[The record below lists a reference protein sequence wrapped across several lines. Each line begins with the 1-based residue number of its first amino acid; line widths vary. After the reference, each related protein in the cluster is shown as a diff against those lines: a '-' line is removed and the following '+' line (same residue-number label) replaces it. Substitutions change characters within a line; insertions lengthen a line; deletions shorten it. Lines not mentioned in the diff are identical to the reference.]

1 MSGHLRRRDG
11 DGDAGGAAHRRGGIY
26 KWAAGGGQE
35 GGGVTQEDNQNGIWV
50 GTVETDGNDEEGERG
65 GGAEPSVES
74 PGCGPCVSAS
84 PCSVARRGVA
94 EPGGAA
100 ATVHGSREFL
110 MTCGPDYRPCV
121 GVLGNGNAGRWA
133 FVR

>member
-1 MSGHLRRRDG
+1 
-11 DGDAGGAAHRRGGIY
+11 
-26 KWAAGGGQE
+26 
-35 GGGVTQEDNQNGIWV
+35 VTQEENQNGIWV
-50 GTVETDGNDEEGERG
+50 GIVETDDNVEEGECR

-94 EPGGAA
+94 KPGGAA
-100 ATVHGSREFL
+100 TTVHGSREFL
-110 MTCGPDYRPCV
+110 MSCGPDYCPCV

-133 FVR
+133 FDR